1 MDIRI
6 IHYKDGVY
14 DVYDR
19 TRDKWLFSSN
29 SADNVFAWLSEKKNV
44 CIEFI
49 DELLNGGKNNGRL

>member
-19 TRDKWLFSSN
+19 TRDKWLFSAN
-29 SADNVFAWLSEKKNV
+29 SADNVFAWLSEKKYV
-44 CIEFI
+44 CIEFL
-49 DELLNGGKNNGRL
+49 DELLDGGEDNGK